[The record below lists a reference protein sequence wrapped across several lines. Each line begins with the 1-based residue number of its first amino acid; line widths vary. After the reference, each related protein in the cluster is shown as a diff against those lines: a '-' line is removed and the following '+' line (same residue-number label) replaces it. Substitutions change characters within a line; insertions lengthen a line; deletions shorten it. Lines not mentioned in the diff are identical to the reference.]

1 LRKNKRVSCLMVF
14 AMMIA
19 ITFSAVIP
27 VNAAVTLNDIG
38 GHWAQSQIESLVGQG
53 VVNGYPDGSFKPENT
68 ITRAEFMTMAN
79 KAFKFTESATIDYK
93 DVQPSDWFAGEVAR
107 AKAAGYI
114 AGYQDGTMQ
123 PNKQISRQEV
133 AIIVAKILKLDTLA
147 ANEAL
152 QQFKD
157 ASSIPSWSKAY
168 LAAAVKAALIK
179 GYPDGTVKAEN
190 SIKRA
195 EAVVILSQALKP
207 LGIEPA
213 PPVAKTTYDKAGT
226 YGPASGSETID
237 KNVSIAADGIVLQN
251 MLIKGDLLISEAV
264 GAGKVTLKNVSVT
277 GTTTIKGGGE
287 NSIYLDGCKLA
298 VVKAE
303 KADGKLRIVLSGDT
317 SISEFVANS
326 GVKVVGKGIITKA
339 SINKSGVNIE
349 PTPGQTTLASGI
361 SAIVGGKT
369 VYGPASSGGGGGG
382 GGPSGPTVVDNLAA
396 GTHAGNYKITSSGTK
411 GPASGLAEVTGT
423 LYLDPGATGSI
434 SLQNVK
440 ANKIE
445 VSSGAP
451 NTIIFINVQV
461 TVTLTVNTGTQA
473 QTVRIVTQGT
483 TSINQTIA
491 SSAVTLQQDEGSLGN
506 IQINTTVNVT
516 LDGDFSSQT
525 VTVSSSASGAGV
537 NVTSGSTV
545 NNVIVNT
552 SVNLSGDGTLS
563 NVQVVQANTTV
574 SLSINTDNIDVSSTA
589 AGSSLQVEE
598 GTQIVTID
606 VEAEIRIDNDGTIIT
621 VVTTVTVSISGNTPN
636 NTQGSGKVVKAPRF
650 NNVTIGGISP
660 IISSSTSGY
669 TLTFSIDPNA
679 MYTSGTATLSEDVS
693 FIVQNA
699 NYSFDGTA
707 STSDNLLDMA
717 LIIFAL
723 KGGKDGDVCGSTLI
737 ANSPL
742 IFTLTGAEA
751 TTVYSI
757 VFQ

>member
-1 LRKNKRVSCLMVF
+1 MRKNKRVSCLMVF

-133 AIIVAKILKLDTLA
+133 AIIVAKILKLDTLET
-147 ANEAL
+147 NDAL

-179 GYPDGTVKAEN
+179 GYPDATVKAEN

-207 LGIEPA
+207 LGTEPA
-213 PPVAKTTYDKAGT
+213 PVAKTVFDKAGT

-237 KNVSIAADGIVLQN
+237 KNVSITADGVVLQN

-382 GGPSGPTVVDNLAA
+382 GGSTPSPTVVDNLAA
-396 GTHAGNYKITSSGTK
+396 GTHSGDYRITSSGTK

-423 LYLDPGATGSI
+423 LYLDPGPTGTI

-589 AGSSLQVEE
+589 AGSSLLIEE
-598 GTQIVTID
+598 GTQVVTVN
-606 VEAEIRIDNDGTIIT
+606 VEAEIRIDNDGTITT

-636 NTQGSGKVVKAPRF
+636 NTQGSGNIVKVPRL
-650 NNVTIGGISP
+650 NNVTVGGISP
-660 IISSSTSGY
+660 TISSSTAGY
-669 TLTFSIDPNA
+669 TLTFNVDPNA
-679 MYTSGTATLSEDVS
+679 MYTSGTATLSENVS
-693 FIVQNA
+693 YLLNSA
-699 NYSFDGTA
+699 NYNFDGTA

-717 LIIFAL
+717 LLMFAL
-723 KGGKDGDVCGSTLI
+723 KGGKDSNVQGSTLI

-742 IFTLTGAEA
+742 TITLTGAEA
-751 TTVYSI
+751 TTVYTI